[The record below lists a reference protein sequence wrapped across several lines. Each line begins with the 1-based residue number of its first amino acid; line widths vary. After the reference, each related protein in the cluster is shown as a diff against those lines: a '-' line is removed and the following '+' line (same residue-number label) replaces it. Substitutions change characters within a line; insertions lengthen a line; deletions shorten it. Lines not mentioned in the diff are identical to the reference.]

1 MEFPQKIKNRT
12 TIQSSYSTSEY
23 FLKETKTLIQN
34 DTCTPIFIVAV
45 FTIAK
50 IQKQQKGLSLGEWI
64 KDVVDTYETWQA
76 TVMALQKNQVQLSD

>member
-12 TIQSSYSTSEY
+12 TIQSIYSTSEY
-23 FLKETKTLIQN
+23 FLKETKTLIQK

-50 IQKQQKGLSLGEWI
+50 IQKQQKGLSLDEWI
-64 KDVVDTYETWQA
+64 KDVVHTYEA
-76 TVMALQKNQVQLSD
+76 